1 MDDFGVVRFFGLKG
15 VENAPVVAFD
25 LQVAFELG
33 TRLIHASFR
42 QSTQRYRTVG
52 ANLLTLLVRNQSQKY
67 LAELLR
73 PCVAEGWVVECQAM
87 QEVDDCLELSLRIE
101 LFAVLLLL
109 PIRAILR
116 VQIVNQRAQD
126 VR

>member
-33 TRLIHASFR
+33 TRLIYASFR
-42 QSTQRYRTVG
+42 QSTQRYRTIG
-52 ANLLTLLVRNQSQKY
+52 ANLLTLLIRNQSQKY
-67 LAELLR
+67 LTELLR
-73 PCVAEGWVVECQAM
+73 PSVAESRVVKCQAM

-109 PIRAILR
+109 PIRAIL
-116 VQIVNQRAQD
+116 
-126 VR
+126 